1 MTTYKEIFGKY
12 VKNYSSDPSSDI
24 EGQIWYNTTSGTFKS
39 QVLLAAAW
47 ASGGNLGTGRYALAS
62 ATNGSQTAA
71 LGSFGNTGP
80 VLASVASESYNG
92 STWTAT
98 PNGNVAREA
107 LAGAGTQTAAVS
119 FGGFYYPEYAPGGP
133 GNKNNTEKFDGS
145 SWTNSGVMNTGR
157 RYLGGCGTQ
166 TAALAFGGNEL
177 RATPDTIGSTEEF
190 NGSTWTNNPTGLN
203 TARSNFSGA
212 GTQTAALAFGGTPG
226 TANES
231 YNGSTWTTVNP
242 LNTGRFGLAGAGSQT
257 AAIAMGGGPASASTE
272 TWNGT
277 SWSASTN
284 MTTGR
289 YGLGGAGTQASALVF
304 GGSSPTKTAT
314 EEFTSATLTVKT
326 ITTS

>member
-1 MTTYKEIFGKY
+1 MTTFKEIRGTT
-12 VKNYSSDPSSDI
+12 VESVSSDPSNP
-24 EGQIWYNTTSGTFKS
+24 EAGQIWYNNTIG
-39 QVLLAAAW
+39 VLKGYQLSAAAW
-47 ASGGNLGTGRYALAS
+47 ASGGNMGTARYGLAS

-166 TAALAFGGNEL
+166 TAALAFGGNVL
-177 RATPDTIGSTEEF
+177 RASPDITSSTEEF

-203 TARSNFSGA
+203 TARSSLAGA
-212 GTQTAALAFGGTPG
+212 GIQTAALAFGGDPG
-226 TANES
+226 TATES
-231 YNGSTWTTVNP
+231 YDGSTWTTVSP
-242 LNTGRFGLAGAGSQT
+242 LNTGRFGLAGAGTQAS
-257 AAIAMGGGPASASTE
+257 AIAMGGGPASTSTE

-277 SWSASTN
+277 SWVASTN
-284 MTTGR
+284 MSTGR
-289 YGLGGAGTQASALVF
+289 YGLGGAGSQTSAVVF
-304 GGSSPTKTAT
+304 GGAAPAKSAT
-314 EEFTSATLTVKT
+314 EEFTGAFLSTKK